1 MKKIVLTGGGTAGH
15 VTPNIALLPYLKSEG
30 YEVYYI
36 GSKEGME
43 KEIVARYDIPYTGI
57 SSGKLRRYF
66 DKKNFSDMFK
76 VLKGIHEAKK
86 ALKKIKPDVVFS
98 KGGFVAVPVVIAAK
112 SLKIPVIC
120 HESDITPGL
129 ANKIAMPFAKAVC
142 VTFPEAI
149 PHIKNNKGILT
160 GTPIRDVLYKGSKE
174 KGLEF
179 AHLDGTKPVM
189 LIMGGSQG
197 SVKINTSIRALL
209 PELLKKYDIIH
220 LCGKGNVDE
229 SLKDTKGY
237 VQYDY
242 LSKELPDIF
251 AASDFVITRA
261 GSNAICEFLALNKP
275 MLLIPLSKRASRG
288 DQILNAESF
297 KKQGF
302 ADVCDEDEMTE
313 ESLFNSINALY
324 ENREKY
330 ITTMKSA
337 SLSKGVDEVM
347 AVIKSVSKLLALGI
361 AILTMTTSV
370 FAGTSVNVKVNDK
383 DIDAKGVI
391 VDGRTL
397 VPVRGIFEE
406 LGYFVVYNAETKTA
420 FLNSLGSTIKMTYGN
435 EYFTVNDQN
444 ITPDVPQTIIDGRFM
459 LPLRAVGEALNY
471 SVDWDPETKTASIS
485 RDNGIKV
492 LGTLNLEDVKAEK

>member
-160 GTPIRDVLYKGSKE
+160 GTPIRDVLYKGSRE

-179 AHLDGTKPVM
+179 THLDGTKPVM

-229 SLKDTKGY
+229 KLRDTKGY

-251 AASDFVITRA
+251 AVSDFVITRA

-288 DQILNAESF
+288 DQILNADSF

-313 ESLFNSINALY
+313 ESLFNSINTLY

-330 ITTMKSA
+330 IATMKSA

-347 AVIKSVSKLLALGI
+347 AVIKSVFK
-361 AILTMTTSV
+361 
-370 FAGTSVNVKVNDK
+370 
-383 DIDAKGVI
+383 
-391 VDGRTL
+391 
-397 VPVRGIFEE
+397 
-406 LGYFVVYNAETKTA
+406 
-420 FLNSLGSTIKMTYGN
+420 
-435 EYFTVNDQN
+435 
-444 ITPDVPQTIIDGRFM
+444 
-459 LPLRAVGEALNY
+459 
-471 SVDWDPETKTASIS
+471 
-485 RDNGIKV
+485 
-492 LGTLNLEDVKAEK
+492 

>member
-1 MKKIVLTGGGTAGH
+1 MTEKREVNKFNFKFENTYIDLPNSFYSEINLSPVIRPELIVFNKSLGNSLGL
-15 VTPNIALLPYLKSEG
+15 NSEELK
-30 YEVYYI
+30 
-36 GSKEGME
+36 SKEGL
-43 KEIVARYDIPYTGI
+43 EILAGNKKIENGEYIAQAYGGHQFGHFNMLGDGRALLIGEQKTNELLNITGKPSDKFDIQ
-57 SSGKLRRYF
+57 
-66 DKKNFSDMFK
+66 
-76 VLKGIHEAKK
+76 LKGSGRTPYSRGGDGRAVLGPMLREYIISEAMYNLGIPTTRSLAVIKTNEKVYREYVKK
-86 ALKKIKPDVVFS
+86 GAILTRVATSHLRFGTLEYAANFLGKDSVKK
-98 KGGFVAVPVVIAAK
+98 
-112 SLKIPVIC
+112 
-120 HESDITPGL
+120 L
-129 ANKIAMPFAKAVC
+129 ADY
-142 VTFPEAI
+142 AI
-149 PHIKNNKGILT
+149 DRHYSHIKNNKGILT

-347 AVIKSVSKLLALGI
+347 AVIKSVSK
-361 AILTMTTSV
+361 
-370 FAGTSVNVKVNDK
+370 
-383 DIDAKGVI
+383 
-391 VDGRTL
+391 
-397 VPVRGIFEE
+397 
-406 LGYFVVYNAETKTA
+406 
-420 FLNSLGSTIKMTYGN
+420 
-435 EYFTVNDQN
+435 
-444 ITPDVPQTIIDGRFM
+444 
-459 LPLRAVGEALNY
+459 
-471 SVDWDPETKTASIS
+471 
-485 RDNGIKV
+485 
-492 LGTLNLEDVKAEK
+492 

>member
-15 VTPNIALLPYLKSEG
+15 VTPNIALLPSLKEAG
-30 YEVYYI
+30 YEVFYI
-36 GSKEGME
+36 GSYNGIE
-43 KEIVARYDIPYTGI
+43 KSLIESLDIPYYGI
-57 SSGKLRRYF
+57 SSGKLRRYKSF
-66 DKKNFSDMFK
+66 KNLTDPFR
-76 VLKGIHEAKK
+76 VIKGYFQARK
-86 ALKKIKPDVVFS
+86 LMRRIKPDIVFS

-324 ENREKY
+324 ENREN
-330 ITTMKSA
+330 I
-337 SLSKGVDEVM
+337 
-347 AVIKSVSKLLALGI
+347 LLL
-361 AILTMTTSV
+361 
-370 FAGTSVNVKVNDK
+370 
-383 DIDAKGVI
+383 
-391 VDGRTL
+391 
-397 VPVRGIFEE
+397 
-406 LGYFVVYNAETKTA
+406 
-420 FLNSLGSTIKMTYGN
+420 
-435 EYFTVNDQN
+435 
-444 ITPDVPQTIIDGRFM
+444 
-459 LPLRAVGEALNY
+459 
-471 SVDWDPETKTASIS
+471 
-485 RDNGIKV
+485 
-492 LGTLNLEDVKAEK
+492 

>member
-1 MKKIVLTGGGTAGH
+1 
-15 VTPNIALLPYLKSEG
+15 
-30 YEVYYI
+30 
-36 GSKEGME
+36 
-43 KEIVARYDIPYTGI
+43 
-57 SSGKLRRYF
+57 
-66 DKKNFSDMFK
+66 
-76 VLKGIHEAKK
+76 
-86 ALKKIKPDVVFS
+86 
-98 KGGFVAVPVVIAAK
+98 
-112 SLKIPVIC
+112 
-120 HESDITPGL
+120 
-129 ANKIAMPFAKAVC
+129 MPFAKAVC

-229 SLKDTKGY
+229 SLN
-237 VQYDY
+237 
-242 LSKELPDIF
+242 ELPDIF

-347 AVIKSVSKLLALGI
+347 AVIKSVS
-361 AILTMTTSV
+361 
-370 FAGTSVNVKVNDK
+370 N
-383 DIDAKGVI
+383 
-391 VDGRTL
+391 
-397 VPVRGIFEE
+397 
-406 LGYFVVYNAETKTA
+406 
-420 FLNSLGSTIKMTYGN
+420 
-435 EYFTVNDQN
+435 
-444 ITPDVPQTIIDGRFM
+444 
-459 LPLRAVGEALNY
+459 
-471 SVDWDPETKTASIS
+471 
-485 RDNGIKV
+485 
-492 LGTLNLEDVKAEK
+492 

>member
-120 HESDITPGL
+120 HET
-129 ANKIAMPFAKAVC
+129 
-142 VTFPEAI
+142 
-149 PHIKNNKGILT
+149 HIKNNKGILT
-160 GTPIRDVLYKGSKE
+160 GTPIRDVLYKGSRE

-179 AHLDGTKPVM
+179 THLDGTKPVM

-229 SLKDTKGY
+229 SLRDTKGY

-251 AASDFVITRA
+251 AVSDFVITRA

-288 DQILNAESF
+288 DQILNADSF

-313 ESLFNSINALY
+313 ESLFNSINTLY

-330 ITTMKSA
+330 IATMKSA

-347 AVIKSVSKLLALGI
+347 AVIKSVSK
-361 AILTMTTSV
+361 
-370 FAGTSVNVKVNDK
+370 
-383 DIDAKGVI
+383 
-391 VDGRTL
+391 
-397 VPVRGIFEE
+397 
-406 LGYFVVYNAETKTA
+406 
-420 FLNSLGSTIKMTYGN
+420 
-435 EYFTVNDQN
+435 
-444 ITPDVPQTIIDGRFM
+444 
-459 LPLRAVGEALNY
+459 
-471 SVDWDPETKTASIS
+471 
-485 RDNGIKV
+485 
-492 LGTLNLEDVKAEK
+492 